1 MKSSFLIT
9 GGKKMELA
17 LIGVNHNI
25 SPIEVREKVSFT
37 ESMKIDGSNSLLDK
51 WIDEVVILSTCNR
64 SEIYVASENIE
75 SSIEEVKSFYKDFFE
90 FPQIEDYLFVKKG
103 KEAVTHLYMVTSG
116 LDSVVLGED
125 QILGQVKEAMIFSME
140 LGFSGKVLNRL
151 FMESIGECKKIKT
164 NLRISEIPLSTS
176 YIGIKLLKEEIGS
189 LKGKKA
195 LVVGAGKIS
204 RLSLKYLCEEELG
217 KIYVTNRT
225 HGRLKDI
232 FKEFPWLTPI
242 EYDDRYSILSD
253 IDIIISAT
261 SAPHTIIKY
270 EDMPKLCKKLYILDL
285 ALPRDVDS
293 RVKKFENVVLYHIDD
308 LSKVSEDNRQK
319 REELSKQAMEI
330 IDKGVKE
337 FIEWMGSIKVDPV
350 LKSLNERCSD
360 IKDDT
365 IEYINRK
372 LDLDQREKKIVDKM
386 LTSALKRVIREP
398 IKNLK
403 SMEEDDVDS
412 YIAMLNNL
420 FEF

>member
-1 MKSSFLIT
+1 
-9 GGKKMELA
+9 MELA